1 MSHCSNAFSIG
12 SVTMK
17 TSFDKNAYVP
27 GETAQARI
35 KLIRVNYLVL
45 FSRLENKSAV
55 NAQIPSHITPFNRW
69 FATSTT
75 KAPVR

>member
-35 KLIRVNYLVL
+35 KLIRVNY
-45 FSRLENKSAV
+45 FG
-55 NAQIPSHITPFNRW
+55 
-69 FATSTT
+69 FAFALG
-75 KAPVR
+75 K